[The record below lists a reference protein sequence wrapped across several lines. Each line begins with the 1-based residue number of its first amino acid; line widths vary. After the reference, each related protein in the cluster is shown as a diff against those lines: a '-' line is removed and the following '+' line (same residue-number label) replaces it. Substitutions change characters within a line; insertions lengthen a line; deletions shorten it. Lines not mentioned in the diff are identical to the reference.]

1 MTISNPEAG
10 GGGGEP
16 EPVLRQEARKAL
28 SGRVPLALSIALAL
42 LSGVL
47 VGYGVRAFTSAHGC
61 ERRERHCP
69 RAGPVVMPRASEASD
84 CKPRLLLLQ
93 EPAPVPAA
101 AEPAAGSAGLDAPAA
116 AAAER
121 PEARSPRADRLSKDY
136 RTAVTRAGSIVPFRS
151 PGPR

>member
-16 EPVLRQEARKAL
+16 GPVLRQEARKAL

-47 VGYGVRAFTSAHGC
+47 VGYGVRAFTAAHGC
-61 ERRERHCP
+61 ERRELRCP
-69 RAGPVVMPRASEASD
+69 RQTRARPLVLPPATESD
-84 CKPRLLLLQ
+84 CKPRLRLLKEAAP
-93 EPAPVPAA
+93 EPAKT
-101 AEPAAGSAGLDAPAA
+101 PAAGSAGPAAPAA

-121 PEARSPRADRLSKDY
+121 PEAPAPDKPY
-136 RTAVTRAGSIVPFRS
+136 
-151 PGPR
+151 